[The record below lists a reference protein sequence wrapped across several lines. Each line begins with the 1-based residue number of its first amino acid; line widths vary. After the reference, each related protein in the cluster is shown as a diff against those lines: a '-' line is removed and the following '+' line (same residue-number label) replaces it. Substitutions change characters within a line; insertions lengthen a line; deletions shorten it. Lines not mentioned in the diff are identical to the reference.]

1 MVFSSMTFLLLF
13 LPITLLLYSLRSNI
27 KWKNGVLLAAS
38 LLFYAWGE
46 PVYILLMLLSVGVN
60 YVCALRI
67 DQSRS
72 KPHLRRLWLIVGVVA
87 STVFLVWFK
96 YAAFLVNSAAG
107 IFSLPFHM
115 AEKKLPIGISF
126 YTFQVL
132 TYTVDVYRKKARVQ
146 KNPAWLLLYVSCFPQ
161 LIAGPIVQYSD
172 VEGMLLERP
181 FHPVRFSEGARR
193 FVVGLAKKVVL
204 ANLCGAAVSL
214 LDPADAS
221 LQMSVTGAWYS
232 ALMYTMQIYFDFSAY
247 SDMAIGLGRIL
258 GFDYK
263 ENFNYPYISGSI
275 SEFWRRWHISLGSF
289 FRDYVYI
296 PLGGSRKSARRTALN
311 MMIVWSLTGMWHGA
325 SWNFIL
331 WGMYY
336 GLLMLFERFVI
347 GRKRMENIPY
357 AVRLPVVFLLTVFG
371 WVIFY
376 HTDLTM
382 AARQLM
388 AMIGIGVSE
397 GGMTVLPFINP
408 LTLAV
413 IRKYSFIPL
422 VAAVACLPILP
433 AVKNRLPQNGFT
445 QAASYVL
452 ATGLLLISLVFLVGQ
467 SFNPFIY
474 FRF

>member
-1 MVFSSMTFLLLF
+1 MVFSSMTFLMLF
-13 LPITLLLYSLRSNI
+13 LPITLLLYSVRSSI

-38 LLFYAWGE
+38 LIFYAWGE

-60 YVCALRI
+60 YICALQI
-67 DQSRS
+67 NGSSS
-72 KPHLRRLWLIVGVVA
+72 KPNLKKLWLIAGIVA
-87 STVFLVWFK
+87 SMVFLIWFK
-96 YAAFLVNSAAG
+96 YAAFLVNAAAG
-107 IFSLPFHM
+107 VFSLPYHM

-132 TYTVDVYRKKARVQ
+132 TYTVDVYRKKAKVQ
-146 KNPAWLLLYVSCFPQ
+146 RNPAWLLLYVSCFPQ

-172 VEGMLLERP
+172 VEQMLAARP
-181 FHPVRFSEGARR
+181 FHPARFSEGARR

-214 LDPADAS
+214 LDPADAALS
-221 LQMSVTGAWYS
+221 MTVCGAWY
-232 ALMYTMQIYFDFSAY
+232 AAFMYTMQIYFDFSAY

-263 ENFNYPYISGSI
+263 ENFNYPYISGSV

-296 PLGGSRKSARRTALN
+296 PLGGSRKTAPRTALN
-311 MMIVWSLTGMWHGA
+311 MMVVWSLTGMWHGA

-336 GLLMLFERFVI
+336 GLLMIFERFVI
-347 GRKRMENIPY
+347 GRKRLEKLPY
-357 AVRLPVVFLLTVFG
+357 ALRLPVIMLLTVCG

-376 HTDLTM
+376 HTDL
-382 AARQLM
+382 ALAGRQFM
-388 AMIGIGVSE
+388 AMAGIGISDAGLT
-397 GGMTVLPFINP
+397 GIPFTDH

-413 IRKYSFIPL
+413 IRKYSLLPL
-422 VAAVACLPILP
+422 IAVVACLPVLP
-433 AVKNRLPQNGFT
+433 AVKNKLLRNGISET
-445 QAASYVL
+445 VSYVL
-452 ATGLLLISLVFLVGQ
+452 ATVLLLISLIFLVGQ